1 MYLSV
6 IIPTRN
12 RCDYLRDALDS
23 IIEQT
28 LSKDLFEV
36 IVVDNGS
43 TDKTSDVVTEFE
55 KKKLLNL
62 SYVYEPRP

>member
-1 MYLSV
+1 M
-6 IIPTRN
+6 
-12 RCDYLRDALDS
+12 DS

-55 KKKLLNL
+55 KDGKKC
-62 SYVYEPRP
+62 